1 MNCSKPYMFE
11 PEKKDVP
18 CTGSSS
24 ESKSEEIESER
35 QNKTQV
41 KNLDCCTCGKC

>member
-1 MNCSKPYMFE
+1 MFE

-18 CTGSSS
+18 RTGSSS

-41 KNLDCCTCGKC
+41 KNLDCCTCGNC